1 MAHTQRTRDL
11 AILSSHPRRI
21 ARSRAQVVSIGV
33 ALSVAGAVLIAGL
46 CFLYVWQ
53 GVRINELTAQREGA
67 QAQLLELEE
76 LNLDL
81 GFRIEQAFSLE
92 RIARIAREQLG
103 MVEPTVV
110 RYVPVPAAE
119 DD

>member
-1 MAHTQRTRDL
+1 MAHNYRTRDL
-11 AILSSHPRRI
+11 AILSSHPRRV
-21 ARSRAQVVSIGV
+21 ARSRAQVISVGV

-46 CFLYVWQ
+46 CLLYVGQ
-53 GVRINELTAQREGA
+53 GVRITELTAQRAGA
-67 QAQLLELEE
+67 QAQLAEVEE

-92 RIARIAREQLG
+92 RVARIAREQLG
-103 MVEPTVV
+103 MVEPTVI
-110 RYVPVPAAE
+110 RYVPVPTSE

>member
-1 MAHTQRTRDL
+1 MAHNHRTRDL
-11 AILSSHPRRI
+11 AILSSHPRRV
-21 ARSRAQVVSIGV
+21 ARSRAHAISIGL
-33 ALSVAGAVLIAGL
+33 ALSVAVAVLVAGL
-46 CFLYVWQ
+46 CFVYVWQ
-53 GVRINELTAQREGA
+53 GARINELTAQRTGA
-67 QAQLLELEE
+67 QAQLADIEE

-110 RYVPVPAAE
+110 RYVPVPTSE

>member
-1 MAHTQRTRDL
+1 MAHNHRTRDL
-11 AILSSHPRRI
+11 AILSSHPRRA
-21 ARSRAQVVSIGV
+21 ARSRAQTVSIGV
-33 ALSVAGAVLIAGL
+33 ALSVAVAALIAGL

-53 GVRINELTAQREGA
+53 GVGINELTAQREGA
-67 QAQLLELEE
+67 RSQLVEIEE

-110 RYVPVPAAE
+110 RYVPVHTSE

>member
-1 MAHTQRTRDL
+1 MAHTHRTRDL
-11 AILSSHPRRI
+11 AILSSHPRRV
-21 ARSRAQVVSIGV
+21 ARSRAHVVSIGLAITV
-33 ALSVAGAVLIAGL
+33 VGAALVAGL
-46 CFLYVWQ
+46 CLLYVWQ

-67 QAQLLELEE
+67 RSQLIETEE

-81 GFRIEQAFSLE
+81 EFQIEQAFSLE

-110 RYVPVPAAE
+110 RYVPIPSTE
-119 DD
+119 SD